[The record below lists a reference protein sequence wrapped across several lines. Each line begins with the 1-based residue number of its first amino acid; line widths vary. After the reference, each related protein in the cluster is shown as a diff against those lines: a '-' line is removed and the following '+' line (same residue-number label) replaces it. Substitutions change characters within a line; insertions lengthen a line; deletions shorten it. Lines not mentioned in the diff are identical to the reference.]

1 MKEREKRMETR
12 RGGAKW
18 GERGKNF
25 EIRKNKNGRVKTK
38 EHV

>member
-1 MKEREKRMETR
+1 MKGEKKVETR
-12 RGGAKW
+12 KGGAK
-18 GERGKNF
+18 GSEGKKI